1 MGKLK
6 KTLKK
11 VGKAAAVAGAAYAAS
26 KMMSPGSKN
35 SKIGIGSDAVASGIK
50 EPAKKSFLE
59 KMGSDLE
66 RIGIGKNPNAAT
78 YQPYPGQ
85 VDEILNMGVGGAKKG
100 TFVTV
105 KTKMGRNKKTRIC

>member
-6 KTLKK
+6 KALKK

-59 KMGSDLE
+59 RL
-66 RIGIGKNPNAAT
+66 GIGRNPNPAT
-78 YQPYPGQ
+78 YEPAPGQ
-85 VDEILNMGVGGAKKG
+85 IDRILDMGVGGAKKG

-105 KTKMGRNKKTRIC
+105 KTKIGRNKKTKIC

>member
-6 KTLKK
+6 KALKK

-35 SKIGIGSDAVASGIK
+35 SKIGIGSDVVASGIK

-59 KMGSDLE
+59 RM
-66 RIGIGKNPNAAT
+66 GIGKNPNAAT
-78 YQPYPGQ
+78 YEPAPGQ
-85 VDEILNMGVGGAKKG
+85 VDRILDMGVGGAKTG

-105 KTKMGRNKKTRIC
+105 KTKIGRNKKTRIC

>member
-6 KTLKK
+6 RALKK

-50 EPAKKSFLE
+50 EPAKKSFF
-59 KMGSDLE
+59 E
-66 RIGIGKNPNAAT
+66 RLGIGRNPNPAT
-78 YQPYPGQ
+78 YEPAPGQ
-85 VDEILNMGVGGAKKG
+85 IDRILDMGVGGAKKG

-105 KTKMGRNKKTRIC
+105 KTKIGRNKKTKIC